1 MPMRHAVV
9 CLFVLAVVVALEPAP
24 APAAAPEQAGVSAAV
39 RGEVALTS
47 VRTAETRRP
56 ASGEEVFLGDAVTTG
71 RQSGLQIL
79 LLDESVFTVGE
90 RAELVIDRYVYDP
103 DRGTAALSASLLRG
117 GLRFVSG
124 KISDTEPENVEL
136 KLPSATIGVRG
147 TIVTTVET
155 DAGAYVFLDGPAQN
169 NDAFQ
174 RQGSA
179 EVTAGGQTVT
189 LARSGFATFVPAGGP
204 PQAPFRPD
212 PALRAQIQGAIA
224 GLGGGRQGGEG
235 GAQQPGGRGAA
246 QNQGAG
252 NALGPGNPAAAAGA
266 TKVEGLQT
274 AALSVA
280 LTGSQTQSDTLAPTV
295 AESQAQTAPE
305 TEPGSEA
312 DQEPETVE
320 SLPASSSNPVETPVE
335 TVTET
340 LPRITTIAELDSL
353 SGGVSHFAG
362 SGAFSQTVQNGQAL
376 SAPIDGTLEV
386 ALEIDFDNRRIFGG
400 NSYIRARAGTIDW
413 AEHIEQDSF
422 DAGENGLAVFG
433 GTASPPDD
441 RFSGSI
447 TIFTTS
453 SGIASTA
460 SGSVSYDDGSGNR
473 GTGSVSDAPR
483 VSGPAP
489 AINLPTGQN

>member
-1 MPMRHAVV
+1 MPMRGAVL
-9 CLFVLAVVVALEPAP
+9 CLLVLATVVVEPTP
-24 APAAAPEQAGVSAAV
+24 MYAAAPEQAGVSAAV

-47 VRTAETRRP
+47 ILTAETRRP
-56 ASGEEVFLGDAVTTG
+56 ASGEQVFLGDAVTTG
-71 RQSGLQIL
+71 SQSGLQIL

-103 DRGTAALSASLLRG
+103 DRGAAALSASLLRG

-174 RQGSA
+174 RQGLA

-189 LARSGFATFVPAGGP
+189 LARSGFATFVPAGGA

-224 GLGGGRQGGEG
+224 GLGAGGQGGDG
-235 GAQQPGGRGAA
+235 GTQKPGASGAA

-252 NALGPGNPAAAAGA
+252 DAVGAGNPAATAGA
-266 TKVEGLQT
+266 TKAEGLQT
-274 AALSVA
+274 AGLSIA
-280 LTGSQTQSDTLAPTV
+280 LTGSQAQSDALAPTV

-305 TEPGSEA
+305 TADTEAEP
-312 DQEPETVE
+312 EPETVE
-320 SLPASSSNPVETPVE
+320 TVSDSPSDPVETPVE

-362 SGAFSQTVQNGQAL
+362 TGEFSQTVQNGQVL

-400 NSYIRARAGTIDW
+400 NSYVRAQAGSIDW
-413 AEHIEQDSF
+413 AEHIGPDSF
-422 DAGENGLAVFG
+422 DAGENGLAVFS
-433 GTASPPDD
+433 GTATPPDE

-460 SGSVSYDDGSGNR
+460 SGSVTYDDRNGNR
-473 GTGSVSDAPR
+473 GAGSVTDAPR

-489 AINLPTGQN
+489 AIDLPTGQN